1 MIGLLLAVVLSVVN
15 GGTDWRVQFPAHPLN
30 VGISTSLQ
38 CYSGTKLVWQNIS
51 YVDIENDWTEA
62 IIHRETR
69 GIPKGA
75 ECTQTFAIQRNKD
88 GAQGDADNDYDAPGE
103 SARITWRE

>member
-15 GGTDWRVQFPAHPLN
+15 GGTDWRAQFSAHPLN
-30 VGISTSLQ
+30 VGIAMSLR
-38 CYSGTKLVWQNIS
+38 CYTGTKLVWESQSYMNI
-51 YVDIENDWTEA
+51 EGDWTDA

-75 ECTQTFAIQRNKD
+75 ECTQTFAIQRNSD
-88 GAQGDADNDYDAPGE
+88 GAQGDAAKDYDAPGE